1 MVQIFFINVTLIIV
15 KGKQSMYRSGQS
27 LRFSGDLGSQI
38 SRQSENESR
47 KVSSPKHRPPLLRG
61 NIPGTHFC

>member
-1 MVQIFFINVTLIIV
+1 
-15 KGKQSMYRSGQS
+15 MYRSGQS

-38 SRQSENESR
+38 SRQSENEGR
-47 KVSSPKHRPPLLRG
+47 KVASTTHRPHLPRG